1 MDMLTLGDGLLSII
15 SNIMESMYFFVI
27 DRSNWLD
34 TFLQSLS
41 LTLLEDRLIT
51 TPVNHSIPTS
61 HPSFA
66 EASTFI

>member
-1 MDMLTLGDGLLSII
+1 MDMLTLFAKHYIEYYGEYVFLSL
-15 SNIMESMYFFVI
+15 I
-27 DRSNWLD
+27 DLTGWTPFCN
-34 TFLQSLS
+34 LS

-61 HPSFA
+61 HPSFT